1 MRAPLIKRREP
12 PLFQSLDYTPITNA
26 FSESEQQ
33 ARYDGRKRMFGYSGR
48 TFVRWC
54 LTLLLGVLMG
64 TIAYGVAK
72 STAMLNTLRSQR
84 INAAFR
90 DGADPPLIFGALMQF
105 HLWLA

>member
-90 DGADPPLIFGALMQF
+90 DGV
-105 HLWLA
+105 HLE